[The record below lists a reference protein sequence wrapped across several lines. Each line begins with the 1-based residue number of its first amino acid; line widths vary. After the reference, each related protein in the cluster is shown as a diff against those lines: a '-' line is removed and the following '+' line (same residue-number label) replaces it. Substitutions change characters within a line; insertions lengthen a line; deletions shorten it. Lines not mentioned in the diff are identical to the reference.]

1 MPYAIVDW
9 DEIYEKARTR
19 EVAAMTWVAIP
30 NKQDG
35 EGYACLV
42 EDDPDGPAH
51 YGAWVAL
58 VLVASKCP
66 SRGVLIRKDGT
77 ALTPRAIA
85 KKARLPVD
93 LMKAA
98 IPRFLQIGWLCELT
112 APPSHA
118 GTTMHDDVVQ
128 ASDNVVQ
135 DRADAHYTTGQNTKR
150 KPEQD
155 RTGQDKT
162 ESEET
167 GSDFAAVDLTDSD
180 FGPDA
185 PERKDA
191 YDRWILSTSKLWA
204 KEAAQRAADE
214 TCAGQWF
221 LDLIWPVGLPEAQ
234 GRARVT
240 KARKHLRNART
251 KARPMSWLTKVLR
264 EETWT

>member
-150 KPEQD
+150 KPGQD
-155 RTGQDKT
+155 RTGQDEPDRT
-162 ESEET
+162 RT
-167 GSDFAAVDLTDSD
+167 GERTDSD
-180 FGPDA
+180 LQQSTWRIRISDRTLRKGKTLTTDGSCPRRSSGLRRPPSGPPTRPA
-185 PERKDA
+185 PG
-191 YDRWILSTSKLWA
+191 S
-204 KEAAQRAADE
+204 
-214 TCAGQWF
+214 G
-221 LDLIWPVGLPEAQ
+221 
-234 GRARVT
+234 
-240 KARKHLRNART
+240 
-251 KARPMSWLTKVLR
+251 SWT
-264 EETWT
+264 